1 MKRIHK
7 FEYVLKYFSPDIRKA
22 LEKISVPDREKVHE
36 IRLRVGK
43 PIAVTSFGKEKY
55 LIPNGSFSEN
65 ERMAIVCTAEDINY
79 SFKAIC
85 DYSVY
90 SYEKQICNG
99 YITIQGGNRVGISG
113 SASYRRNHIETLKY
127 INGLNFRIAGQVD
140 GCAERIYKELLCNAP
155 KGLIIAGSP
164 SSGKTTIIKDLCRLM
179 GSRWRVSIID
189 ERGEI
194 SATLHGEPQNNVG
207 LKSDIFDG
215 YPKAEGIETAIRVMT
230 PDIVVCDEIG
240 SRKDTKALIGSVNSG
255 VKIIATAHAGS
266 IEELK
271 SRKHIKKLLKC
282 GVFEYA
288 VLLGN
293 ESEVG
298 QVKELVKL

>member
-65 ERMAIVCTAEDINY
+65 ERMAMVCTAEDINY

-99 YITIQGGNRVGISG
+99 YITIQGGYRVGISG

-140 GCAERIYKELLCNAP
+140 GCAERIYKEVLCNAP

>member
-1 MKRIHK
+1 
-7 FEYVLKYFSPDIRKA
+7 
-22 LEKISVPDREKVHE
+22 
-36 IRLRVGK
+36 
-43 PIAVTSFGKEKY
+43 
-55 LIPNGSFSEN
+55 
-65 ERMAIVCTAEDINY
+65 
-79 SFKAIC
+79 
-85 DYSVY
+85 
-90 SYEKQICNG
+90 
-99 YITIQGGNRVGISG
+99 
-113 SASYRRNHIETLKY
+113 
-127 INGLNFRIAGQVD
+127 
-140 GCAERIYKELLCNAP
+140 
-155 KGLIIAGSP
+155 
-164 SSGKTTIIKDLCRLM
+164 M

-255 VKIIATAHAGS
+255 VKIVATAHAGS